1 MPATEGNSVILSE
14 VLKQYGNIFKGTLQ
28 NIFLNMFLK
37 INTTL
42 YMTFHF
48 SLLSQEIGIKFI
60 QIRKQRELNVNE
72 NWKYTPPK

>member
-14 VLKQYGNIFKGTLQ
+14 VLKQYGDIFKGTLQ